1 MSQLQEQCKDGLRA
15 VLAALQRQD
24 AVQAIIIAEEINREL
39 FEAQAAVAAARR
51 SAIRDLRTQGFTLK
65 EIGDAVGLSNQRI
78 YQLETGYGRKEKK
91 ADEIRLSAANKKGK
105 QT

>member
-1 MSQLQEQCKDGLRA
+1 MSQLQEQCNDGLRA
-15 VLAALQRQD
+15 VVAALQRQD
-24 AVQAIIIAEEINREL
+24 ATQAIIIAEELNTAL

-65 EIGDAVGLSNQRI
+65 EIGDQVGLSHQRI

-91 ADEIRLSAANKKGK
+91 ADEIRLSAANKKEK

>member
-24 AVQAIIIAEEINREL
+24 AVQAIIIAEGLNTAL
-39 FEAQAAVAAARR
+39 LEAQAAVAAVRR

-65 EIGDAVGLSNQRI
+65 EIGNEVGLSHQRI

-91 ADEIRLSAANKKGK
+91 ADEIRLSAANTKGTK
-105 QT
+105 T

>member
-1 MSQLQEQCKDGLRA
+1 MSQLQEQCKDGLAA

-39 FEAQAAVAAARR
+39 LDAQAAVAAARR
-51 SAIRDLRTQGFTLK
+51 SAIRDLRTQGFTLR

-91 ADEIRLSAANKKGK
+91 ADEIRLSEANKKGK
-105 QT
+105 